1 MAVTSATN
9 VASANDPT
17 MTADRQA
24 AAFRGGAS
32 RPSGMSEMGSSASQR
47 RSVED
52 VSAPQATSTTGQ
64 TAAVQP
70 TPATTR
76 TEPTPAPA
84 GAIAHTDHSVNT
96 LA

>member
-9 VASANDPT
+9 AASASDPT

-32 RPSGMSEMGSSASQR
+32 NPSETMSSASR
-47 RSVED
+47 SGSVED

-76 TEPTPAPA
+76 TEPTPTPA
-84 GAIAHTDHSVNT
+84 GAISRNNHSVNT

>member
-9 VASANDPT
+9 AASASDPT
-17 MTADRQA
+17 MAVDRQA

-32 RPSGMSEMGSSASQR
+32 NPSETMSSASR
-47 RSVED
+47 SRSVED

-76 TEPTPAPA
+76 TEPPPAPS
-84 GAIAHTDHSVNT
+84 GAISQTSHSVNT